1 MGRILEKWLK
11 WLKLREVASHWSTC
25 MTWIPRHCRNLP
37 EHFNLTP
44 RTLQNPSKPQIRL
57 QNAPEWNLQTFQ
69 SQNAVW
75 TFRNFPRP
83 RSSESEDKSR
93 KTCHAKT
100 NFQWHLTF
108 QTGQPNVQA
117 GDAES
122 LPWPSP
128 PNATPALWRSML
140 RRLYHA
146 LDGSSSQAY
155 SALAS
160 FNACFHVHRSDRS
173 AFSYIG
179 MSVVNECILEDIH
192 MNTRITI
199 ELNAYMF
206 YHVPKH
212 KTPQNNTIQQNTIQ
226 NHTTKCNTK
235 QHKILQR

>member
-1 MGRILEKWLK
+1 MN
-11 WLKLREVASHWSTC
+11 S
-25 MTWIPRHCRNLP
+25 
-37 EHFNLTP
+37 LTN
-44 RTLQNPSKPQIRL
+44 TVVPSKNSQTLPQ
-57 QNAPEWNLQTFQ
+57 PSGTFQ
-69 SQNAVW
+69 SNSQNIAEPFQTSNTSSKGLRNGTSKPFNRRIVRPFGLSE
-75 TFRNFPRP
+75 TFHVHDLPN
-83 RSSESEDKSR
+83 R
-93 KTCHAKT
+93 KKNLEKLAT
-100 NFQWHLTF
+100 QRLTF
-108 QTGQPNVQA
+108 NGTLPFRQA
-117 GDAES
+117 NLTSKQGTPKAYHGHRQ
-122 LPWPSP
+122 

-160 FNACFHVHRSDRS
+160 FNACFHVHDVHGS

-212 KTPQNNTIQQNTIQ
+212 KTPKTTQYNKTQYKITQRNATRNNTRYYND
-226 NHTTKCNTK
+226 
-235 QHKILQR
+235 R